1 MNLYKLMDFAFRA
14 AVLVFVVLV
23 ITPFKMITIQ
33 IMPIAVTVMLVSTL
47 TEPINFKTLPST
59 FTRFS

>member
-33 IMPIAVTVMLVSTL
+33 IMPIAVTVMLISAVVKL
-47 TEPINFKTLPST
+47 CEAFKKD
-59 FTRFS
+59 